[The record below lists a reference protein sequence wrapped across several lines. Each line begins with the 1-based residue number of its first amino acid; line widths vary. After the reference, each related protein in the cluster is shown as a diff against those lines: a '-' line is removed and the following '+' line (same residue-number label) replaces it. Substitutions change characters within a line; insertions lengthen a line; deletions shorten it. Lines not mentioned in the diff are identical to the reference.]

1 MRALAALL
9 IALFVAQTP
18 AAAQN
23 WPSQTV
29 RMIVPFPAGGPADII
44 ARYVAERLSQSWG
57 QGVIIENKPGANTA
71 IAAAQ
76 VAKAPADGY
85 TLFVVMDVTMVLNPI
100 TMKSISYDPRR
111 DFVPITMLSKNTSLL
126 TVHADGPKTMAE
138 LIAKGRANPGK
149 LNFGAGIITTRL
161 AGELFNR
168 ETGMSVQYVPFQ
180 GSPPTVQ
187 ALLSKSVDFIVD
199 GQAASLPLIQN
210 GTFRALAKTNNGPV
224 LALPNLKTMAQEANS
239 SELEDIS
246 TWIGLVAPTGTPQSV
261 VDKVQG
267 AIAKIFAEPGVKERL
282 LNMGINATSSTPAV
296 FNDFMNRETARW
308 SKVVKEI
315 NIELN

>member
-9 IALFVAQTP
+9 IALFVGHTP
-18 AAAQN
+18 AAAQD
-23 WPSQTV
+23 WPIQTV

-44 ARYVAERLSQSWG
+44 ARYVAERLSQNWG

-85 TLFVVMDVTMVLNPI
+85 TLFVVMDVTMVLNPL

-199 GQAASLPLIQN
+199 GQAASLPLIQS

-246 TWIGLVAPTGTPQSV
+246 TWIGLVAPTGTPQNV
-261 VDKVQG
+261 VDKVQS
-267 AIAKIFAEPGVKERL
+267 AIAKMFAEPGVKERL
-282 LNMGINATSSTPAV
+282 LNMGINATASTPAE

-308 SKVVKEI
+308 SKVVKEV